1 MGDTD
6 PHRLL
11 ELAASLA
18 SRAGDLLRGGLDQ
31 ARREVST
38 KSSATDMVTEMDRAS
53 EDLILS
59 GLAEHRPADAVV
71 AEERGRSE
79 GTTGVRWLVDPLDGT
94 TNYLYRLP
102 AFAVSIAAHGPEGPL
117 LGVVHDPSRE
127 ATYTALAGEGAWL
140 DGTRLRR
147 SPAPALDRALIGTG
161 FSYDPARRAAQARL
175 LPTVLPA
182 VRDIRRVGAAALD
195 LCWVAAGHLDGFY
208 EAGLAPWD
216 VAAGALVA
224 REAGASVASVAATQA
239 LPEVVV
245 AAAPGL
251 GDPLDDLVR
260 RALATGR

>member
-1 MGDTD
+1 
-6 PHRLL
+6 
-11 ELAASLA
+11 
-18 SRAGDLLRGGLDQ
+18 
-31 ARREVST
+31 
-38 KSSATDMVTEMDRAS
+38 
-53 EDLILS
+53 
-59 GLAEHRPADAVV
+59 
-71 AEERGRSE
+71 
-79 GTTGVRWLVDPLDGT
+79 
-94 TNYLYRLP
+94 
-102 AFAVSIAAHGPEGPL
+102 
-117 LGVVHDPSRE
+117 
-127 ATYTALAGEGAWL
+127 
-140 DGTRLRR
+140 
-147 SPAPALDRALIGTG
+147 
-161 FSYDPARRAAQARL
+161 
-175 LPTVLPA
+175 VLPA